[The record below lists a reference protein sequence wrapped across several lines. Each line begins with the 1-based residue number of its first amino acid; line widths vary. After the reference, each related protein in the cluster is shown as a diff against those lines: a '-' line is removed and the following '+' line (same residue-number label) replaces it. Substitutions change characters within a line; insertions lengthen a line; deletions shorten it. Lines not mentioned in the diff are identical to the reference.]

1 MSDKCKTLIL
11 GEGKNFSG
19 DDKIFE
25 QQKQQLKECRKQK
38 FETFKEKFTQGFKAS
53 VKGQVDNI
61 KKASKLVEE
70 KLSKKKQTKG
80 K

>member
-11 GEGKNFSG
+11 GKGKNFSG

-38 FETFKEKFTQGFKAS
+38 FETFKEKFNKGLKDVKA
-53 VKGQVDNI
+53 VVTGDKKIGIMDNN
-61 KKASKLVEE
+61 KNL
-70 KLSKKKQTKG
+70 
-80 K
+80 

>member
-11 GEGKNFSG
+11 GKGKNFPG

-38 FETFKEKFTQGFKAS
+38 FETFKEKFNKGLKD
-53 VKGQVDNI
+53 VKGVVKGEKKIGIMDNN
-61 KKASKLVEE
+61 KN
-70 KLSKKKQTKG
+70 
-80 K
+80 

>member
-11 GEGKNFSG
+11 GKGNNFSG
-19 DDKIFE
+19 DDETFE
-25 QQKQQLKECRKQK
+25 KQKQQLKECRKQK

-53 VKGQVDNI
+53 TEGAVKGVKEVVGKISKD
-61 KKASKLVEE
+61 KK
-70 KLSKKKQTKG
+70 TKD

>member
-11 GEGKNFSG
+11 GKGKNFSG

-38 FETFKEKFTQGFKAS
+38 FETFKEKFNKGLKDVQGV
-53 VKGQVDNI
+53 VKGDKKIGIMDNN
-61 KKASKLVEE
+61 KK
-70 KLSKKKQTKG
+70 
-80 K
+80 